1 MVFAGG
7 SVVKNLPASAG
18 DAGSVPGLGKLP
30 GRGNGNPLQYSC
42 LKKAH
47 GRGAWRATVHGI
59 TKSPQTERAHTCLL
73 NGSVEMPLFWSFFRV
88 VTTDGSLVA
97 WRGWQTDWS
106 TRQGFL
112 RKRLSRRRVTL
123 VAGGGKAAMGNVKQ
137 GESWPLSSAHRST
150 STCLFSLQVLKEPI
164 KREEVLQILEG
175 GAHLQPWEICLLV
188 AFQFYDRQA
197 RGMQQVRKSSNW
209 LPLTLISLPCRTN
222 RAVLTCP

>member
-1 MVFAGG
+1 M
-7 SVVKNLPASAG
+7 
-18 DAGSVPGLGKLP
+18 
-30 GRGNGNPLQYSC
+30 
-42 LKKAH
+42 
-47 GRGAWRATVHGI
+47 
-59 TKSPQTERAHTCLL
+59 
-73 NGSVEMPLFWSFFRV
+73 

-97 WRGWQTDWS
+97 WRGWQTYWG

-123 VAGGGKAAMGNVKQ
+123 VGEEGRLPWAVLDHGQ
-137 GESWPLSSAHRST
+137 GESWPRSSAHRST
-150 STCLFSLQVLKEPI
+150 STCLFSLQVLKEPT

-197 RGMQQVRKSSNW
+197 RGMQQVRKGSNW